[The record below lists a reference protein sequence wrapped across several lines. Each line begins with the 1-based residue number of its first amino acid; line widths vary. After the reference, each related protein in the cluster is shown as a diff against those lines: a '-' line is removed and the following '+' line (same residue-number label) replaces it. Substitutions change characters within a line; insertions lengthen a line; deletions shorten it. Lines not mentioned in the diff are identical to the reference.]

1 MQTDFDIRNAI
12 PEDAAAIG
20 RAHSEGWDAAYRGL
34 MADAAVDEFIHSGDH
49 TERWNVRLEEEPGE
63 RSVWVAE
70 VDGKV
75 VGFAQTGP
83 NREAL
88 SRSGSEASPGNRTGV
103 KIAELYCIYLGS
115 GAIGKGVGR
124 RLFAHAID
132 HLRASG
138 YQQVVLW
145 VLERN
150 ERARRF
156 YEAAGW
162 QHEGK
167 SRIDPGDGCKDLQ
180 YSISL

>member
-1 MQTDFDIRNAI
+1 MPVKLNIRNAA
-12 PEDAAAIG
+12 PDDAAAIG
-20 RAHSEGWDAAYRGL
+20 RAHFEGWDAAYRGL

-49 TERWNVRLEEEPGE
+49 TERWSVRLEEEPDE
-63 RSVWVAE
+63 RDVWVAE

-83 NREAL
+83 NRDDPPNGL
-88 SRSGSEASPGNRTGV
+88 SANVPSSLKT
-103 KIAELYCIYLGS
+103 AELYCIYLGS
-115 GAIGKGVGR
+115 GAIGTGVGR

-132 HLRASG
+132 HLRSKG
-138 YQQVVLW
+138 YEQVVLW

-162 QHEGK
+162 QHDGT
-167 SRIDPGDGCKDLQ
+167 SRIDPGDGCKDLR
-180 YSISL
+180 YSIEL

>member
-1 MQTDFDIRNAI
+1 MVVHTEFDIRNAT

-20 RAHSEGWDAAYRGL
+20 RAHAEGWDAAYRGL

-49 TERWNVRLEEEPGE
+49 TERWSVRLDEAPDE
-63 RSVWVAE
+63 RDVWVAE

-83 NREAL
+83 NRDSPSKL
-88 SRSGSEASPGNRTGV
+88 PSGL
-103 KIAELYCIYLGS
+103 KIAELYCIYLGR
-115 GAIGKGVGR
+115 GAIGTGVGR

-132 HLRASG
+132 HLRSKG
-138 YQQVVLW
+138 YERVVLW

-150 ERARRF
+150 DRARRF
-156 YEAAGW
+156 YNAAGW
-162 QHEGK
+162 QHDGT

-180 YSISL
+180 YSIEL